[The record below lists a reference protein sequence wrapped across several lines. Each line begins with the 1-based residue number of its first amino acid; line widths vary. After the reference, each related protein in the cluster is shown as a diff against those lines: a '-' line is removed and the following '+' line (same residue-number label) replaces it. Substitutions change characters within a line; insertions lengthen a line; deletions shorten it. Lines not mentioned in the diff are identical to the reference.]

1 MANETKTHTL
11 EVEPR
16 ELTRKANNQLRRQG
30 ILPGVVYGHNV
41 EPSNVQMSRRDFEHV
56 YLRAGSTS
64 LVDLKIGGGK
74 ARKVFIHDIQ
84 RSATSHQPSHV
95 DFMVVNLEEDITV
108 SVPLVLTGESP
119 LVARNEG
126 MLLHQTEH
134 LSVRAL
140 PMEIPPVVEV
150 DISGLVELDQA
161 IHVSDLDLPSNVQ
174 VLTPMDELIVKVT
187 EMPIMFVEE
196 EVEEAEEAAE
206 GEEAG
211 AEGEGEGEAGAEEG
225 AETSEQEA

>member
-16 ELTRKANNQLRRQG
+16 ELTRKANKQLRRQD

-41 EPSNVQMSRRDFEHV
+41 EPANVQMSRREFENV

-64 LVDLKIGGGK
+64 LVDLKIGGDK
-74 ARKVFIHDIQ
+74 SRKVFIHDVQ
-84 RSATSHQPSHV
+84 RGATNHQLSHV

-119 LVARNEG
+119 LVESKEG
-126 MLLHQTEH
+126 MLIHQTEH

-140 PMEIPPVVEV
+140 PMEIPPVIEV
-150 DISGLVELDQA
+150 DISTLVELDQA
-161 IHVSDLDLPSNVQ
+161 IHVSDLDIPSNVQ

-187 EMPIMFVEE
+187 EMPMMHVEE
-196 EVEEAEEAAE
+196 EVEEAEEAEEAAEAAAEAE
-206 GEEAG
+206 GAG
-211 AEGEGEGEAGAEEG
+211 EAEEG
-225 AETSEQEA
+225 AETSEEEA

>member
-1 MANETKTHTL
+1 MAKENKTHAL
-11 EVEPR
+11 DVEPR
-16 ELTRKANNQLRRQG
+16 EVTRKANKALRRQDIVPG
-30 ILPGVVYGHNV
+30 IVYGHNI
-41 EPSNVQMSRRDFEHV
+41 EPSNVQMPRRDFENV

-74 ARKVFIHDIQ
+74 ARKVFIHDVQ
-84 RSATSHQPSHV
+84 RSATNYQLTHV

-119 LVARNEG
+119 LVASNEG
-126 MLLHQTEH
+126 MLIHQTEH

-150 DISGLVELDQA
+150 DISGLVELDQS
-161 IHVSDLDLPSNVQ
+161 IHVSDLDLPANVQ

-187 EMPIMFVEE
+187 EMPVMAVE

-206 GEEAG
+206 GEAE
-211 AEGEGEGEAGAEEG
+211 AEGEEG
-225 AETSEQEA
+225 AAEGVETSEEEA

>member
-1 MANETKTHTL
+1 MANESKTQTL

-16 ELTRKANNQLRRQG
+16 EVTRKANKQLRREG
-30 ILPGVVYGHNV
+30 ILPGVVYGHNI
-41 EPSNVQMSRRDFEHV
+41 EPANVQMPRRDFEHV

-74 ARKVFIHDIQ
+74 PRKVFIHDVQ
-84 RSATSHQPSHV
+84 RGATNQLPSHV

-119 LVARNEG
+119 LVESKEG
-126 MLLHQTEH
+126 MLIHQTEH

-161 IHVSDLDLPSNVQ
+161 IHVSDLDLPANVQ

-187 EMPIMFVEE
+187 EMPMMHVEE
-196 EVEEAEEAAE
+196 ELEEAEEAAE
-206 GEEAG
+206 GEETAG
-211 AEGEGEGEAGAEEG
+211 AEGEGEAGAAEG
-225 AETSEQEA
+225 VETSENEA